1 MSRSVERNSNNV
13 VRDVLAFLMRHWQ
26 REAWCVAGI
35 AVSMTVATSA
45 DLLLPE
51 FSGRLVDAVARGGAR
66 LTALHLIPLGGV
78 F

>member
-45 DLLLPE
+45 DLLLPV
-51 FSGRLVDAVARGGAR
+51 FSGRLVDAVAGGGAR
-66 LTALHLIPLGGV
+66 LTARI
-78 F
+78 

>member
-45 DLLLPE
+45 DLLLPV